1 MAQLLINIDNDLKRR
16 FKTVCARDGQ
26 TMTDAIEEMMRRR
39 VATETT
45 EQTETASTELDII

>member
-16 FKTVCARDGQ
+16 FKTACARDGQ
-26 TMTDAIEEMMRRR
+26 TMTDAIEDMMRRR

-45 EQTETASTELDII
+45 EQPENASTELDII